1 MYVLRDLLIERRLF
15 ETIREK
21 ALEVEDWE
29 ASTKKEVDLLEK
41 LVLKRLRKKRSAKKY
56 RKKGFN
62 KSDLKEIIELADIIS
77 LKLFEGPTN
86 SQIAME
92 HPEWCNNCGK
102 CCTESSPIFIHKDEL
117 RPLLTINSN
126 LKQEIIHNKYYP
138 EHYMFK
144 EDKPCK
150 FYDSKSK
157 KCDIYDIRPQVCR
170 NYPLMMVGKDHGHNI
185 INLRYNCNF
194 ALLMVLEKSILL
206 FDEAI
211 KRLKEKADA
220 VTIAKSNGK

>member
-21 ALEVEDWE
+21 ALEAEDWE

-56 RKKGFN
+56 RKKGIK

-92 HPEWCNNCGK
+92 HPEWCNNCGR

-126 LKQEIIHNKYYP
+126 LKHEIIQNKYYP
-138 EHYMFK
+138 EHFMFK

-150 FYDSKSK
+150 FHDSKSK
-157 KCDIYDIRPQVCR
+157 KCIIYDIRPQVCR
-170 NYPLMMVGKDHGHNI
+170 NYPLMMVGKDRGHNI
-185 INLRYNCNF
+185 INLRHNCNYVQ
-194 ALLMVLEKSILL
+194 LIVLEKSTLL

-211 KRLKEKADA
+211 KRLDKK
-220 VTIAKSNGK
+220 I

>member
-1 MYVLRDLLIERRLF
+1 MRLMYVLRDLLIERRLF
-15 ETIREK
+15 ETIRQK

-29 ASTKKEVDLLEK
+29 GSAKKEVDLLEK

-56 RKKGFN
+56 RKKGVK

-77 LKLFEGPTN
+77 LKLFEGPSN

-92 HPEWCNNCGK
+92 HPEWCNNCGR

-126 LKQEIIHNKYYP
+126 LKHEIIHNKYYP
-138 EHYMFK
+138 EHFMFK

-150 FYDSKSK
+150 FHDSNSK
-157 KCDIYDIRPQVCR
+157 KCKIYDIRPQVCR

-185 INLRYNCNF
+185 INLRHNCNYV
-194 ALLMVLEKSILL
+194 LLIVLEKSTLL
-206 FDEAI
+206 FDEAV
-211 KRLKEKADA
+211 KRLEKE
-220 VTIAKSNGK
+220 N